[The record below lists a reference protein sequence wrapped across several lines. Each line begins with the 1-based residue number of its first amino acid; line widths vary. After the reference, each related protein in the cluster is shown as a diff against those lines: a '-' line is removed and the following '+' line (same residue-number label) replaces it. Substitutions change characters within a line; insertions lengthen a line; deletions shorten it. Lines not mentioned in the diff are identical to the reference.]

1 MKVFFSAIL
10 FLFAFLLVIPI
21 VFFIRASGDVQLWIN
36 TLSNV
41 RLFKSIGM
49 TILVASLS
57 LIINIVVGTPAAQI
71 LSRKDFPGKQVVLG
85 LIMLP
90 FVIPSFVTSMGLHF
104 SFIKLGLVE
113 TVIGVTLI
121 HSIHTLPYYMR
132 TVMAGFQTLSED
144 YELLGYAYGASRIKT
159 FLYIAVPHILPSI
172 LVASS
177 LVFTVSFS
185 QYLNTFIIG
194 GGKIETMPI
203 IIFPHLSSGN
213 IGTGSVYSFIFILV
227 NLALIL
233 FTEILA
239 TRISRKK
246 LGRPVYDR
254 T

>member
-1 MKVFFSAIL
+1 MKVIFSMIL
-10 FLFAFLLVIPI
+10 FLLALMLIMPI
-21 VFFIRASGDVQLWIN
+21 IFFIKASGEPKVWFEILTNI
-36 TLSNV
+36 
-41 RLFKSIGM
+41 RLIKSIGI
-49 TILVASLS
+49 TILIATLS
-57 LIINIVVGTPAAQI
+57 LIINIVIGTPAAQI
-71 LSRKDFPGKQVVLG
+71 LSRKDFPGKQLVLG

-104 SFIKLGLVE
+104 SFIKLNLVE
-113 TVIGVTLI
+113 TILGVTLI

-159 FLYIAVPHILPSI
+159 FLFISVPHILPSI

-213 IGTGSVYSFIFILV
+213 ISKGSIYSFVFIIV
-227 NLALIL
+227 NLTLIL

-239 TRISRKK
+239 TYISQKK
-246 LGRPVYDR
+246 LGRPSYDR